1 MTNFRI
7 IPISTIDKKQ
17 IIDSITTIGQNSSL
31 DAKSIHLVNA
41 YTCVLFAEMTANNPL
56 IGEHNINLIDGFW
69 LERHLNL
76 KSRKSGLSQ
85 IRGPGLFRS
94 FLEQPEAAALK
105 HLFIGSTLANQ
116 VLLRKA
122 ISTVNPSLQ
131 KMEFLCPP
139 FEEMTDQYLDQ
150 IVADVKSS
158 APDIVWVGMG
168 TPKQDYIGSEIS
180 SRLGI
185 TSICVGAAFDF
196 MAGSVKEA
204 PRFFQKFG
212 IEWLYRLIKEPK
224 RLWKRYLWGNMVFVF
239 LCLKDWT
246 FR

>member
-1 MTNFRI
+1 MTSFRS
-7 IPISTIDKKQ
+7 IPISTIDKRQ
-17 IIDSITTIGQNSSL
+17 IIDSITGIGKDSSL

-41 YTCVLFAEMTANNPL
+41 YTCVLFAEMAGNNPL
-56 IGEHNINLIDGFW
+56 LSQHSINLIDGFW
-69 LERHLNL
+69 LERYLNL
-76 KSRKSGLSQ
+76 KYRKSGLSQ

-94 FLEQPEAAALK
+94 FIEQPDAASLK

-122 ISTVNPSLQ
+122 ISEVNPALK
-131 KMEFLCPP
+131 KMEFHCPP
-139 FEEMTDQYLDQ
+139 FEDMTDEYVNK

-168 TPKQDYIGSEIS
+168 TPKQDYIGSQIS

-185 TSICVGAAFDF
+185 TSFCVGAAFDF

-224 RLWKRYLWGNMVFVF
+224 RLWKRYLWGNLVFIF

-246 FR
+246 LR